1 MKLDKNVIKNL
12 ALITQVGISMLAP
25 VVLCVFVGQWLD
37 GKFGWNTVPVL
48 LILGILAGGRNTWM
62 LLQNMVGHKGG
73 KKHD

>member
-12 ALITQVGISMLAP
+12 AMVTQVGISMLAP

-37 GKFGWNTVPVL
+37 AKFGWNTVPVL

-62 LLQNMVGHKGG
+62 LLQEIARHEGG

>member
-1 MKLDKNVIKNL
+1 MKLDKNVMKNL

-48 LILGILAGGRNTWM
+48 LILGILAGW
-62 LLQNMVGHKGG
+62 
-73 KKHD
+73 KKYLDAVAEYSGA

>member
-1 MKLDKNVIKNL
+1 MKLDKNVMKNL
-12 ALITQVGISMLAP
+12 AMITQVGVSMLAP

-37 GKFGWNTVPVL
+37 TKFGWNTVPVL

-62 LLQNMVGHKGG
+62 LLQEIVRREGG